1 MIAQLDM
8 MLFRPKVED
17 GDEHL
22 ARLLNFLCNRGWRT
36 AREIEATL
44 GSPFSDRYIRKL
56 AEKSEGRLIGCDL
69 GYKPTSQATPEE
81 LSEWR
86 GRYISQIKRMQERVS
101 RTEKAWHSREGA

>member
-8 MLFRPKVED
+8 ALFRPKVED
-17 GDEHL
+17 SAEHL
-22 ARLLNFLCNRGWRT
+22 ARLMDFLRNRGWRT

-69 GYKPTSQATPEE
+69 GYKLTIQATPEE
-81 LSEWR
+81 LNEWR
-86 GRYISQIKRMQERVS
+86 GRYISQIQRMQERVS
-101 RTEKAWHSREGA
+101 RTEKAWHGRVAA